1 MRAFFLKHPYWLIS
15 AVAIFC
21 ASLYW
26 SLWASDRYVSEAAVV
41 LQSAQGASTS
51 TFNVA
56 SLLSGG
62 SAHDLLMLREH
73 LLSVDMLQ
81 KLNAALDLRAH
92 YANKDIDILSRL
104 ESADVPLEY
113 FHRYYL
119 KRVSVEL
126 DEYANVL
133 RIRAQAYDPKTAH
146 AIVSMLLREGEAHM
160 NRLSQRLAAE
170 QVKFIEIQVEDLKRR
185 LGLAREAMLTYQNK
199 LGLVSPTGTVESL
212 SAVVA
217 TLQGELAKLDA
228 HRRALGASQSER
240 SPEMLRLSHEISALR
255 SQIEVERARMAA
267 RSGNA
272 LNRLSA
278 EYETLRLQVEFAQE
292 MYASALT
299 ALEST
304 RVQAAR
310 SLKQVSILQSP
321 TLPEYSTAPQRLYNI
336 TVFVILALLV
346 GLIAHLLTAIV
357 RDHRD

>member
-15 AVAIFC
+15 AVAIVC

-26 SLWASDRYVSEAAVV
+26 SLWATDRYVSQATVV
-41 LQSAQGASTS
+41 LQSAQGAPTS

-56 SLLSGG
+56 SLLNGG

-92 YANKDIDILSRL
+92 YANKDIDPFSRL
-104 ESADVPLEY
+104 ESAHVPLEY

-133 RIRAQAYDPKTAH
+133 RIEAQAYDPETAR
-146 AIVSMLLREGEAHM
+146 AIVSLLLREGEAHM

-170 QVKFIEIQVEDLKRR
+170 QVKFIEVQVEDLKQR
-185 LGLAREAMLTYQNK
+185 LGLARDAMLAYQNK
-199 LGLVSPTGTVESL
+199 LGLVSPTGAVESL

-217 TLQGELAKLDA
+217 TLQGELAKLNA
-228 HRRALGASQSER
+228 QRRALGASQSER
-240 SPEMLRLSHEISALR
+240 SPEMMRLSHEIKALR

-272 LNRLSA
+272 LNRQSA
-278 EYETLRLQVEFAQE
+278 QYETLRLQVEFAQE

-310 SLKQVSILQSP
+310 SL
-321 TLPEYSTAPQRLYNI
+321 
-336 TVFVILALLV
+336 
-346 GLIAHLLTAIV
+346 
-357 RDHRD
+357 